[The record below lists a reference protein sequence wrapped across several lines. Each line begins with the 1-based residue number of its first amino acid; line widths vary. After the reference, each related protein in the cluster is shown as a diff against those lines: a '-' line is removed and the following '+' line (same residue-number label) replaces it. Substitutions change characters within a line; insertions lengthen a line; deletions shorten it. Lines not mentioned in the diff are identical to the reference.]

1 MIEDNKFLGSGW
13 SFPPQFQ
20 KGGDQVVMVSG
31 EKDIE
36 QSLYILLTTSLQ
48 ERVMQSDY
56 GCELK
61 DYVFESINQRF
72 ITDIKNAVTDAILN
86 HEPRIKVD
94 TVVLD
99 NTDPEKGLIHIK
111 VTYTVRMT
119 NNRFNLVYPFYINE
133 AFN

>member
-13 SFPPQFQ
+13 SFPPQFY
-20 KGGDQVVMVSG
+20 KGGDQVAMVAG

-36 QSLYILLTTSLQ
+36 QSLAILLTTALD
-48 ERVMQSDY
+48 ERVMQPNY
-56 GCELK
+56 GCSLK
-61 DYVFESINQRF
+61 DHVFESIGQGLL
-72 ITDIKNAVTDAILN
+72 TDIKNAISNAILN
-86 HEPRIKVD
+86 HEPRITVD
-94 TVVLD
+94 AVEFE

-133 AFN
+133 AFI

>member
-20 KGGDQVVMVSG
+20 KGGNQVVMVSG

-56 GCELK
+56 GSELK
-61 DYVFESINQRF
+61 NYVFESINQGF

-94 TVVLD
+94 AVTLD

-119 NNRFNLVYPFYINE
+119 NNRFNLVYPFYVNE

>member
-56 GCELK
+56 GSELK
-61 DYVFESINQRF
+61 NYVFESINQGF
-72 ITDIKNAVTDAILN
+72 ITNIKNAVTDAILN

-94 TVVLD
+94 TVALD

-133 AFN
+133 AFI